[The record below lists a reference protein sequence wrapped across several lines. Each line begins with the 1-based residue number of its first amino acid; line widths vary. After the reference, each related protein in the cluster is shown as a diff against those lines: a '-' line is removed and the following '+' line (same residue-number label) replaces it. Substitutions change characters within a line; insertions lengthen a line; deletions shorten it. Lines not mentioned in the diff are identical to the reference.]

1 MAKRKKKG
9 HVAIPFLVALLI
21 GILVIG
27 GIAMY
32 LFRLIGLNDVNVVPM
47 KESIVV
53 PTESDNM
60 TLLFVL
66 DEESDPKPVTIL
78 VARVLPAEKKIVLL
92 SFPSNTLCAVDG
104 HTDTL
109 AGYYT
114 SGGINTLKNAIQ
126 TESGI
131 VVDRYMILDS
141 EAFQKICNIYTGVYY
156 TVPSGTKGFSD
167 SAEPQYLGPGQM
179 EKLVTYPF
187 FTRGETERSAVVADI
202 ICEMINQTD
211 HDRIVSSMDN
221 NFKILVNMADTDI
234 TSIDYSNERTALKY
248 LYTYGKRIASFRI
261 ATGTSGEEDEDVF
274 LLKSDF
280 YQTVEDVFG
289 TPGATAAP
297 PAEGETDGENGE
309 E

>member
-1 MAKRKKKG
+1 M
-9 HVAIPFLVALLI
+9 
-21 GILVIG
+21 
-27 GIAMY
+27 
-32 LFRLIGLNDVNVVPM
+32 
-47 KESIVV
+47 
-53 PTESDNM
+53 
-60 TLLFVL
+60 
-66 DEESDPKPVTIL
+66 
-78 VARVLPAEKKIVLL
+78 
-92 SFPSNTLCAVDG
+92 
-104 HTDTL
+104 
-109 AGYYT
+109 
-114 SGGINTLKNAIQ
+114 
-126 TESGI
+126 
-131 VVDRYMILDS
+131 
-141 EAFQKICNIYTGVYY
+141 
-156 TVPSGTKGFSD
+156 
-167 SAEPQYLGPGQM
+167 
-179 EKLVTYPF
+179 TYPF

-280 YQTVEDVFG
+280 YRTVEDVFG